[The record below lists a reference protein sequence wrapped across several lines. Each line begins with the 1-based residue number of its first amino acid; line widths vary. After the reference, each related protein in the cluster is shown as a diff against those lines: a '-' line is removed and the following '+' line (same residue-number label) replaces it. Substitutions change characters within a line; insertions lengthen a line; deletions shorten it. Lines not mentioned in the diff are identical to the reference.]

1 MTRFF
6 LKHIFQI
13 NSYVSG
19 QYVLFN
25 HAPSF
30 CRRSYKHVDCE
41 RIGGTG
47 PKSKSTQLFYRTC
60 FSRRSNLQL
69 LLSTSAFLITAHE
82 TKQWPFFHAASFT
95 CAFGKKRSTCINI
108 FWRTIKQNNKGLLQ
122 RFMFNRM
129 PRLQPFQR
137 QFFEMKLVSK
147 VGNIAFNPWEFIILA
162 NRTAKFSSCRT

>member
-1 MTRFF
+1 MFCSITRLLFAVDLISMSIANASVVPDQKANQRNYF
-6 LKHIFQI
+6 IGHAFHVGPIC
-13 NSYVSG
+13 NSCYPQV
-19 QYVLFN
+19 
-25 HAPSF
+25 P
-30 CRRSYKHVDCE
+30 
-41 RIGGTG
+41 
-47 PKSKSTQLFYRTC
+47 
-60 FSRRSNLQL
+60 
-69 LLSTSAFLITAHE
+69 FLITAHE
-82 TKQWPFFHAASFT
+82 TKQWPFFHTASFT